1 MITDTVVMLGTY
13 QDPRLTLR
21 ARTALL
27 HTSED
32 NMDKVI
38 TNLE

>member
-1 MITDTVVMLGTY
+1 MITDMDVMLGID

-21 ARTALL
+21 AGTALL